1 MAKTIKVRI
10 PAVVGPDG
18 RWCAYG
24 YPEAMKDPDWSMVEE
39 TADNGEYEGSYQHFW
54 ITAELP
60 VPEAIEIDA
69 EAVEVTR

>member
-10 PAVVGPDG
+10 PAVVAPDG

-24 YPEAMKDPDWSMVEE
+24 YQDAMKDPDWSMVEE
-39 TADNGEYEGSYQHFW
+39 VADAGEYEGAYLRIW

-60 VPEAIEIDA
+60 VPETVDVAAGAIEPA
-69 EAVEVTR
+69 